1 MRNQTDVVVS
11 NVNSSNAN
19 TPNTT
24 YFFSQLG
31 TTPKALRD
39 LARALNPDL
48 ASLNPDAYVS
58 GKKKEKGVTF
68 PTGSDTER
76 TVAITDTSTFLD
88 QLATPRPDFA
98 NTTRHNSAATL
109 YISPSEQLEELEE
122 LKKLKLLVDQVTENQ
137 ELLIAEGFSKEVVQT
152 MSAEELAQRAAE
164 LQQVEILR
172 ATEALRL
179 QQIADLQAAE
189 IAKRAKDTDTPSFIE
204 TLGGSFAVELLE
216 KAAKIGLGVTVASAV
231 APIIAPIALGSFGLG
246 D

>member
-1 MRNQTDVVVS
+1 
-11 NVNSSNAN
+11 
-19 TPNTT
+19 
-24 YFFSQLG
+24 
-31 TTPKALRD
+31 
-39 LARALNPDL
+39 
-48 ASLNPDAYVS
+48 
-58 GKKKEKGVTF
+58 
-68 PTGSDTER
+68 
-76 TVAITDTSTFLD
+76 
-88 QLATPRPDFA
+88 
-98 NTTRHNSAATL
+98 
-109 YISPSEQLEELEE
+109 
-122 LKKLKLLVDQVTENQ
+122 
-137 ELLIAEGFSKEVVQT
+137 

>member
-109 YISPSEQLEELEE
+109 HISPSEQLEE

>member
-24 YFFSQLG
+24 YFFSQLS

-98 NTTRHNSAATL
+98 NTTR
-109 YISPSEQLEELEE
+109 QLEE